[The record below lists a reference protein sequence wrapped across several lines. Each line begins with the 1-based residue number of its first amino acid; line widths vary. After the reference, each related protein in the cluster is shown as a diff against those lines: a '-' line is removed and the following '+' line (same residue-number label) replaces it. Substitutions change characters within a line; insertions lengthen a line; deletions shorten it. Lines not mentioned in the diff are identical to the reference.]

1 MWGIVIVVS
10 GTEIAGAVGSVDG
23 GGTFSASDIVS
34 GSFGGAEG
42 VLEALGL
49 LRRAQTESMSMVAPV
64 VLAIGLS
71 LDSFL

>member
-1 MWGIVIVVS
+1 MWGIVILVS

-23 GGTFSASDIVS
+23 GGRFSASDMIS
-34 GSFGGAEG
+34 GRFGGAVG

-64 VLAIGLS
+64 VLVIGLV
-71 LDSFL
+71 